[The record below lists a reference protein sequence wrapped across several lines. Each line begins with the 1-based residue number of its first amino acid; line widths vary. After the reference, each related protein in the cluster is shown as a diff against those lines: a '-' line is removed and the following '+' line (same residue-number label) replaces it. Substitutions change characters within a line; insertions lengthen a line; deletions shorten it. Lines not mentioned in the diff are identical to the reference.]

1 MTQER
6 RSLILTGASRGIGH
20 ATVKRFSDE
29 GWQIITC
36 SRDPVPEHC
45 KRDPNWTTHIP
56 MDLGDPADVER
67 FIAEAVDILGDA
79 PLNALVNNAALS
91 PKSDFQERLGCLNGS
106 LDDWREVFQLNFFT
120 PLALARGF
128 SIALARA
135 ARAGAPD
142 APGNGQEG
150 NGQEGSGQ
158 NGDSP
163 NGVASHAGKRVGAAI
178 VNITSIAG
186 HAIHPF
192 AGSAYSTSKAAL
204 SALTREMAVEFA
216 ELGVRVNAV
225 APGEI
230 ETEMIGEEYEPLIS
244 RIPMHRMGT
253 PEEVASTVFQLCNP
267 DFGYVTGTE
276 VFVTGGQHLY

>member
-1 MTQER
+1 MDTATAFAPDTTTPR
-6 RSLILTGASRGIGH
+6 RNDRKTVVLTGASRGIGH
-20 ATVKRFSDE
+20 ATVQRFSKE
-29 GWQIITC
+29 GWRVITC
-36 SRDPVPEHC
+36 SREEVPEEC
-45 KRDPNWTTHIP
+45 KRDPNWTHHLVT
-56 MDLGDPADVER
+56 DLFDPAGVAR
-67 FIAEAVDILGDA
+67 FIEGAREILQDA
-79 PLNALVNNAALS
+79 PLDALVNNAAVS
-91 PKSDFQERLGCLNGS
+91 PKTPFKERLGILNGG
-106 LDDWREVFQLNFFT
+106 LEDWRRVFELNFFT

-128 SIALARA
+128 AVPLRK
-135 ARAGAPD
+135 G
-142 APGNGQEG
+142 PGT
-150 NGQEGSGQ
+150 
-158 NGDSP
+158 
-163 NGVASHAGKRVGAAI
+163 I

-230 ETEMIGEEYEPLIS
+230 ETAMIGPEYEALIP
-244 RIPMHRMGT
+244 RIPMRRMGST
-253 PEEVASTVFQLCNP
+253 EEVAGAVFQLCSS